1 MPAKGQITASACVLF
16 ERPVAFSQIER
27 AVGKDYEIA
36 QTVEEPATEWMF
48 SGAALVVPYRPE
60 ARGYALVDLV
70 DRPWPDQ
77 AGDPVQEP
85 MLFAAWGAGQ
95 FGPNAHAGDLKRATE
110 QSWAWPRG
118 KAAAA
123 EHTSFARVRTSYA
136 LGGAAAGQPL
146 FPADYDPVAELRFVT
161 DLALK
166 LMNLPQT
173 FGYFNPNG
181 EVLRGKAEAKEAV
194 ALAAE
199 DGVPPLEL
207 WANVRLFAL
216 VEGWLMMDTV
226 GHPQLNAPG
235 KPPFPDVEAVFPKGK
250 YDPREVDAFFRNLAL
265 YLLANGADTVKD
277 GDTIDGPG
285 GAWRVAARTSGLMMP
300 PRNTLR
306 LHPAGETIPEPFGTM
321 GQE

>member
-16 ERPVAFSQIER
+16 ERPVVFSQLER
-27 AVGKDYEIA
+27 AVGKEHEIA
-36 QTVEEPATEWMF
+36 KAVEEPGTEWMF
-48 SGAALVVPYRPE
+48 GGATLVVPYRKD

-70 DRPWPDQ
+70 DRLWPDQ
-77 AGDPVQEP
+77 GGDPVKEQ
-85 MLFAAWGAGQ
+85 MLFAAWGTGQ

-110 QSWAWPRG
+110 HAHAWPRG

-123 EHTSFARVRTSYA
+123 EHTSFARVRTSYS
-136 LGGAAAGQPL
+136 LGGAAEGQPPI
-146 FPADYDPVAELRFVT
+146 PADYDPVAELRFVT
-161 DLALK
+161 DLTLK

-173 FGYFNPNG
+173 FCYFNPNG
-181 EVLRGKAEAKEAV
+181 EVLRGKAEVKEALTF
-194 ALAAE
+194 ADE

-207 WANVRLFAL
+207 WANVRLFTL

-235 KPPFPDVEAVFPKGK
+235 KPPFPDFEAVFPKGSR
-250 YDPREVDAFFRNLAL
+250 DPREVDAFFRNLAL

-285 GAWRVAARTSGLMMP
+285 GAWQVAARKNGLMMP

-306 LHPAGETIPEPFGTM
+306 LHPAGEAIPEPFGTM
-321 GQE
+321 GNE